1 MAAPPA
7 SPSSLRT
14 LEKSGSTSVTAQ
26 GRNPITRGVDVLAPY
41 GLVVITV
48 LVLIFFS
55 ALLPNTYFT
64 VLNFEVIATNQAPTL
79 ILALAIL
86 LPLITGEFDLS
97 VAANFG
103 FCELLVCGLI
113 INQHLSWVL
122 AIIVTLAVGAV
133 IGIVN
138 GLLVGVFRV
147 NSFIATL
154 AMTTVLAGMT
164 TWYSGGQ
171 IISGNF
177 PSPFLTMGQFQV
189 FGSLSVFV
197 VYALAIAVVVW
208 IGLTY
213 LPSGRHM
220 YATGGGRHAAELLGL
235 RTKHLIIV
243 AFILCGMIAVFA
255 GVVDASQLSS
265 GQPEI
270 GADYLL
276 PAYAG
281 AFLGSTTIALGQFN
295 VWGTVIGVYLLGAGV
310 AGLQELGLGS
320 YTQDFFDGGALAIA
334 VAASAY
340 VARRRASGSVGQDEL
355 GVTGTAELP
364 EQVASTG
371 AAGTGR

>member
-1 MAAPPA
+1 MSAKQPGA
-7 SPSSLRT
+7 
-14 LEKSGSTSVTAQ
+14 VV
-26 GRNPITRGVDVLAPY
+26 RGVDALAPY
-41 GLVVITV
+41 GLVIITV
-48 LVLIFFS
+48 LVLVVFS
-55 ALLPNTYFT
+55 ALLPSTYFT
-64 VLNFEVIATNQAPTL
+64 VLNFEVIGTNQAPTL

-122 AIIVTLAVGAV
+122 ALIVTVAVGAL
-133 IGIVN
+133 IGVVN
-138 GLLVGVFRV
+138 GLLVVVFRV

-154 AMTTVLAGMT
+154 AMTTVLGGLT

-177 PSPFLTMGQFQV
+177 PSAFLTMGNKQV
-189 FGSLSVFV
+189 FGSLSIFV
-197 VYALAIAVVVW
+197 VYALAIALVIW
-208 IGLTY
+208 IGLTF

-235 RTKHLIIV
+235 RTRRLIIV
-243 AFILCGMIAVFA
+243 AFILCGMIAAFA

-281 AFLGSTTIALGQFN
+281 AFLGATTINLGQFN

-320 YTQDFFDGGALAIA
+320 YTQDFFDGAALAIA

-340 VARRRASGSVGQDEL
+340 VARRRASGTIGRDEL

-364 EQVASTG
+364 TQVASTG
-371 AAGTGR
+371 AGGAGP

>member
-1 MAAPPA
+1 MSAKQPGA
-7 SPSSLRT
+7 
-14 LEKSGSTSVTAQ
+14 VV
-26 GRNPITRGVDVLAPY
+26 RGVDALAPY
-41 GLVVITV
+41 GLVIITV
-48 LVLIFFS
+48 LVLVVFS
-55 ALLPNTYFT
+55 ALLPSTYFT
-64 VLNFEVIATNQAPTL
+64 VLNFEVIGTNQAPTL

-122 AIIVTLAVGAV
+122 ALIVTVAVGAL
-133 IGIVN
+133 IGVVN
-138 GLLVGVFRV
+138 GLLVVVFRV

-154 AMTTVLAGMT
+154 AMTTVLGGLT

-177 PSPFLTMGQFQV
+177 PSAFLTMGNKQV
-189 FGSLSVFV
+189 FGSLSIFV
-197 VYALAIAVVVW
+197 VYALAIALVVW
-208 IGLTY
+208 TGLTF

-235 RTKHLIIV
+235 RTRRLIIV
-243 AFILCGMIAVFA
+243 AFILCGMIAAFA

-281 AFLGSTTIALGQFN
+281 AFLGATTINLGQFN

-320 YTQDFFDGGALAIA
+320 YTQDFFDGAALAIA

-340 VARRRASGSVGQDEL
+340 VARRRASGTIGRDEL
-355 GVTGTAELP
+355 GVAGTAELP
-364 EQVASTG
+364 TQVASTG
-371 AAGTGR
+371 AAGAGP

>member
-1 MAAPPA
+1 M
-7 SPSSLRT
+7 
-14 LEKSGSTSVTAQ
+14 TAK

-55 ALLPNTYFT
+55 VLLPNTYFT

-122 AIIVTLAVGAV
+122 AIIVTVAVGAI

-138 GLLVGVFRV
+138 GLLVVVFRV

-235 RTKHLIIV
+235 RTKHLIVV
-243 AFILCGMIAVFA
+243 AFILCGMIAAFA

-340 VARRRASGSVGQDEL
+340 VARRRASGSVGSDEL

-364 EQVASTG
+364 TQVANTG
-371 AAGTGR
+371 AAGIGP

>member
-1 MAAPPA
+1 MTANERSTMA
-7 SPSSLRT
+7 
-14 LEKSGSTSVTAQ
+14 
-26 GRNPITRGVDVLAPY
+26 RGVDALAPY
-41 GLVVITV
+41 GLVIITV
-48 LVLIFFS
+48 LVLVFFS
-55 ALLPNTYFT
+55 VLLPSTYFT

-86 LPLITGEFDLS
+86 VPLITGEFDLS

-113 INQHLSWVL
+113 INQHLPWVL
-122 AIIVTLAVGAV
+122 ALIVTVAVGGV
-133 IGIVN
+133 TGVVN
-138 GLLVGVFRV
+138 GVLVVVFRV

-154 AMTTVLAGMT
+154 AMSTVLGGLT

-177 PSPFLTMGQFQV
+177 PSAFLTMGNYQV
-189 FGSLSVFV
+189 FGSLSIFV

-208 IGLTY
+208 TGLSY

-235 RTKHLIIV
+235 RTKQLIIV
-243 AFILCGMIAVFA
+243 AFILCGMIAAFA

-265 GQPEI
+265 GQPDI

-340 VARRRASGSVGQDEL
+340 VARRRASGSAGRDEL

-364 EQVASTG
+364 TEVASTG
-371 AAGTGR
+371 GAGTGL

>member
-1 MAAPPA
+1 MSAKQPGALA
-7 SPSSLRT
+7 
-14 LEKSGSTSVTAQ
+14 
-26 GRNPITRGVDVLAPY
+26 RGVDALAPY
-41 GLVVITV
+41 GLVIITV
-48 LVLIFFS
+48 LVLLVFS

-113 INQHLSWVL
+113 INQRLWWVFAL
-122 AIIVTLAVGAV
+122 IVTVAVGAL

-138 GLLVGVFRV
+138 GLLVVVFRV

-154 AMTTVLAGMT
+154 AMTTVLGGLT

-177 PSPFLTMGQFQV
+177 PSAFLTMGNTQV
-189 FGSLSVFV
+189 FGSLSIFV

-208 IGLTY
+208 IGLSF

-235 RTKHLIIV
+235 RTKRLIIV
-243 AFILCGMIAVFA
+243 AFVLCGMIAAFA

-281 AFLGSTTIALGQFN
+281 AFLGATTINLGQFN

-320 YTQDFFDGGALAIA
+320 YTQDFFDGAALAIA

-340 VARRRASGSVGQDEL
+340 VARRRASGTVGRDEL
-355 GVTGTAELP
+355 GVAGTAELP
-364 EQVASTG
+364 TQVASTG
-371 AAGTGR
+371 AAGVGP

>member
-1 MAAPPA
+1 
-7 SPSSLRT
+7 
-14 LEKSGSTSVTAQ
+14 VTAKQ
-26 GRNPITRGVDVLAPY
+26 PGAITRTADAVAPY
-41 GLVVITV
+41 GLVIITICV
-48 LVLIFFS
+48 LVLFS
-55 ALLPNTYFT
+55 ALLPQTYFS
-64 VLNFEVIATNQAPTL
+64 VLNFEVIAANQAPTL

-113 INQHLSWVL
+113 INQHIAWGL
-122 AIIVTLAVGAV
+122 AVVITVAVGAV
-133 IGIVN
+133 IGVVN
-138 GLLVGVFRV
+138 GILVVGFRV

-177 PSPFLTMGQFQV
+177 PSAFLNMGQANV
-189 FGSLSVFV
+189 FGSLSIFV
-197 VYALAIAVVVW
+197 VYALAIALVVW

-235 RTKHLIIV
+235 RTKRLIIV
-243 AFILCGMIAVFA
+243 AFILCGMIAAFA

-281 AFLGSTTIALGQFN
+281 AFLGSTTISLGQFN

-310 AGLQELGLGS
+310 AGLQELGMGS

-340 VARRRASGSVGQDEL
+340 VARRRASGSVGRDEL
-355 GVTGTAELP
+355 GVAGTAELP
-364 EQVASTG
+364 TKVATTG
-371 AAGTGR
+371 AAGVGPAT